1 MAYLSTLLLLSLLLV
16 VPTLTQLPEDDEIDT
31 AIPGYNHRIYS
42 GYLDI
47 SLSVKAKS
55 IHYVYFESQRDVAKD
70 PLILWLSGGPGCSG
84 LTSMLQ

>member
-42 GYLDI
+42 GTI
-47 SLSVKAKS
+47 LSS
-55 IHYVYFESQRDVAKD
+55 
-70 PLILWLSGGPGCSG
+70 
-84 LTSMLQ
+84 T